1 MLRLRTE
8 ENRIGENIVSSC
20 DHNTVGMKPLRISLL
35 FFLSLTLFTGGYG
48 QDEVPFL
55 RKKGNATQLVVDG
68 KPFIM
73 LGGELG
79 NSSASTME
87 YMQPVWEKVKEMHLN
102 TLLVPV
108 YWELIE
114 PQEGQFDFTLIRNL
128 ITEARKN
135 NLRIV
140 YLWFGS
146 WKNSMSCYAPA
157 WIKLNEEKYPRIRDD
172 QGRSQEILTAFSPQN
187 LQADKNAFV
196 HLLNFTREFDGNQ
209 HTVILVQ
216 VENEMGMLPTARDYH
231 PLANLAFNT
240 AVPQALITYLQ
251 ANRDKLMPRVLQ
263 AWKENGFRT
272 TGTWEDIFGKSALTD
287 EIFMAWHYA
296 VYSNAIAE
304 AGKKAYSLPMY
315 VNAALNRPGREPGI
329 GYPSAGPLPHLMD
342 IWKAGAPSINF
353 LAPDIYFPD
362 FRHWAD
368 LYTSQGDPLFIPEHR
383 FDQTAAFKALFAIG
397 HYQAL
402 GFSPFSIESV
412 AKPGDEPLGKIYGL
426 LNQLAPLISSCQ
438 GNGRMEG
445 VLLSKDH
452 PDTTLTL
459 GRYTFTFRHDYT
471 LGWSPEA
478 KADEWPITAA
488 IILQTS
494 EDEYYMAGSG
504 VVVTVKPAD
513 NSLGHA
519 GILSDEEGRFVLG
532 KWEPTLYLN
541 GDQTHQGRHLRIPV
555 GNFKIQRFR
564 IYSYQ

>member
-79 NSSASTME
+79 NSTASTME

-135 NLRIV
+135 NLRMV

-240 AVPQALITYLQ
+240 AVPQALMTYLQ

-263 AWKENGFRT
+263 AWKENGFKT

-296 VYSNAIAE
+296 VYANVIAE

-402 GFSPFSIESV
+402 GFSPFSIES
-412 AKPGDEPLGKIYGL
+412 ADKPSDEPLGKIYGL
-426 LNQLAPLISSCQ
+426 LQQLAPLISSCQ

-459 GRYTFTFRHDYT
+459 GRYTFTFKHDYT

-478 KADEWPITAA
+478 KADEWPMTTA
-488 IILQTS
+488 ILLQTS

-504 VVVTVKPAD
+504 VVVTMKPAD

>member
-1 MLRLRTE
+1 
-8 ENRIGENIVSSC
+8 
-20 DHNTVGMKPLRISLL
+20 MKPLRISLL

-68 KPFIM
+68 KPFII

-79 NSSASTME
+79 NSSASAME
-87 YMQPVWEKVKEMHLN
+87 YMLPVWEKVKEMHLN

-114 PQEGQFDFTLIRNL
+114 PQEGLFDFTLIRDL

-135 NLRIV
+135 NLRMV

-157 WIKLNEEKYPRIRDD
+157 WIKLNEEKFPRIRDD
-172 QGRSQEILTAFSPQN
+172 QGRSQEILTAFSEQN
-187 LQADKNAFV
+187 LEADKNAFV
-196 HLLNFTREFDGNQ
+196 HLMNFTREFDGNQ

-216 VENEMGMLPTARDYH
+216 VENEIGMLPTARDYH
-231 PLANLAFNT
+231 PLANLAFNA

-251 ANRDKLMPRVLQ
+251 AHRDKLMPRVLQ

-272 TGTWEDIFGKSALTD
+272 TGTWEEIFGKSALTD

-296 VYSNAIAE
+296 LYTNTIAE

-315 VNAALNRPGREPGI
+315 VNAALNRPGREPGS

-383 FDQTAAFKALFAIG
+383 FDQTDAFKALFAIG

-445 VLLSKDH
+445 VLLSKEH

-459 GRYTFTFRHDYT
+459 GKYTFTFKHDYT
-471 LGWSPEA
+471 LSWSPEA
-478 KADEWPITAA
+478 KADEWPMTAA
-488 IILQTS
+488 IILQTG

-504 VVVTVKPAD
+504 VVVTMKPAD

-555 GNFKIQRFR
+555 ENFKIQRFR

>member
-20 DHNTVGMKPLRISLL
+20 DHNTVGMKPLRTSLL
-35 FFLSLTLFTGGYG
+35 FFLSFTLFTGGYG

-55 RKKGNATQLVVDG
+55 RKTGNATQLVVDG
-68 KPFIM
+68 KPFII

-79 NSSASTME
+79 NSTASTME
-87 YMQPVWEKVKEMHLN
+87 NMQPVWEKVKEMHLN

-108 YWELIE
+108 YWERIE
-114 PQEGQFDFTLIRNL
+114 PQEGQFDFTLIRDL

-172 QGRSQEILTAFSPQN
+172 QGRSQEILTAFCEQN
-187 LQADKNAFV
+187 LEADKNAFV
-196 HLLNFTREFDGNQ
+196 HLMNFTREFDGNQ
-209 HTVILVQ
+209 HTVVMVQ
-216 VENEMGMLPTARDYH
+216 VENEIGMLPTARDYH
-231 PLANLAFNT
+231 PLANLAFNA
-240 AVPQALITYLQ
+240 AVPQALMTYLQ
-251 ANRDKLMPRVLQ
+251 ANRDKCMSRVLQ
-263 AWKENGFRT
+263 AWKESGFKT

-296 VYSNAIAE
+296 VYANAIAE

-362 FRHWAD
+362 FRHWTD

-383 FDQTAAFKALFAIG
+383 FDPTAAFKGLFAIG

-402 GFSPFSIESV
+402 GFSPFSIES
-412 AKPGDEPLGKIYGL
+412 ADKPSDEPLGKIYGL
-426 LNQLAPLISSCQ
+426 LQQLAPLISSCQ
-438 GNGRMEG
+438 GKGRMEG

-452 PDTTLTL
+452 SDTTLTL
-459 GRYTFTFRHDYT
+459 GKYTFTFKHDYT
-471 LGWSPEA
+471 LGWSHEA
-478 KADEWPITAA
+478 KADEWPMTAA
-488 IILQTS
+488 IILQTGG
-494 EDEYYMAGSG
+494 DEYYMAGSG
-504 VVVTVKPAD
+504 VVVTIKPAD

-555 GNFKIQRFR
+555 ENFRIQRFR
-564 IYSYQ
+564 IYTYQ

>member
-20 DHNTVGMKPLRISLL
+20 DHNTFGMKPLRISLL

-55 RKKGNATQLVVDG
+55 RKKGNATQLMVDG

-79 NSSASTME
+79 NSTASTME
-87 YMQPVWEKVKEMHLN
+87 NMQPVWEKVKEMHLN

-240 AVPQALITYLQ
+240 AVPQALITNLQ

-555 GNFKIQRFR
+555 GDFKIQRFR